1 MLKEKTKS
9 SIPTSGDSPYKIGR
23 KTVPLTNLNKVYWP
37 VEGYTKG
44 DMIRY
49 YESVSKFILPYLKNR
64 PLSLKRN
71 PNGITEEGFF
81 HKDAGE
87 HAPSWMKVEDI
98 YSDSSHKTIHYLVC
112 NDLPSLVYIANLGCI
127 ELNPWNSRVGA
138 LDNPDYLVIDLDPAD
153 ENTFDQVVEA
163 ANVVHDIFAR
173 NGTDTY
179 CKTSGSSGLHI
190 YIPMGAKYGYEQ
202 VKEFGHI
209 IAMMVVEQIPSF
221 TTIERPLNKRK
232 GRMYIDFLQ
241 NRQGQTLA
249 SAYSIR
255 PKPGATV
262 STPLEWKE
270 VKKGLHPSQFTIKNA
285 ISRFEKKG
293 DLFEGVL
300 KKGIDLNRFL
310 KTLG

>member
-1 MLKEKTKS
+1 VKGQTASL
-9 SIPTSGDSPYKIGR
+9 IPTSGDSAYKVGR

-37 VEGYTKG
+37 DEGYTKG
-44 DMIRY
+44 DLIRY

-71 PNGITEEGFF
+71 PNGITEEGFY

-87 HAPSWMKVEDI
+87 NAPSWMKVEKV
-98 YSDSSHKTIHYLVC
+98 YSDSSNKIIHYLVC

-127 ELNPWNSRVGA
+127 EMNPWNSRVGT

-163 ANVVHDIFAR
+163 ANVVHEIFTK
-173 NGTDTY
+173 NGAESY
-179 CKTSGSSGLHI
+179 CKTSGASGLHI
-190 YIPMGAKYGYEQ
+190 YVPMGAKYTYEQ
-202 VKEFGHI
+202 VKDFGHI
-209 IAMMVVEQIPSF
+209 IATMVVEQIPSF

-285 ISRFEKKG
+285 ITRFEKKG
-293 DLFEGVL
+293 DLFEGTL

-310 KTLG
+310 KALG